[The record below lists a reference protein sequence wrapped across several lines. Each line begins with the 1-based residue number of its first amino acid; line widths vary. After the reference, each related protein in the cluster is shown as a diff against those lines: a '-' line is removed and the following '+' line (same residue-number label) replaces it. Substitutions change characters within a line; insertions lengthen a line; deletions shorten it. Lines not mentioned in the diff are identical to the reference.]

1 MTQPVLLN
9 KCESQPVTQHIP
21 LTMGKISFNGVY
33 QAKEPGSVELSR
45 YFSVSVYEQDDVR
58 LLVVRVHSEV
68 KFPTLEGILSGASPV
83 TDYIKNAID
92 YTVTPDGH
100 TVLRFIA
107 DKTAP
112 EETDILAVYD
122 DVQVP
127 VMQWDILD
135 LTMRVMADLGFDV
148 MTQFAV
154 RALVN
159 RSTDALLLGN
169 NVSNVEAGEAHSEE
183 SGD

>member
-1 MTQPVLLN
+1 MSQPAMLN
-9 KCESQPVTQHIP
+9 KVESQPTVEHFP
-21 LTMGKISFNGVY
+21 LTMSKIGFNGVY
-33 QAKEPGSVELSR
+33 QSKEPGSVEVSR
-45 YFSVSVYEQDDVR
+45 YFSVSVYEQDNVR
-58 LLVVRVHSEV
+58 LMAVRVHSEV
-68 KFPTLEGILSGASPV
+68 KVPKLEGILSGATPV

-92 YTVTPDGH
+92 YTVTTEGH

-107 DKTAP
+107 DTTAP
-112 EETDILAVYD
+112 EETDIVAAYN

-135 LTMRVMADLGFDV
+135 ITMRVMADLGFDL
-148 MTQFAV
+148 MTQYAV

-169 NVSNVEAGEAHSEE
+169 NVDSEE
-183 SGD
+183 TGE